1 MVDRN
6 LNDGPVGAD
15 NTADP
20 FVALARASVEGFVAT
35 GESITLPD
43 GLPEELLTRR
53 AGVFV
58 SLHERGELRGCIGN
72 IGPTQPNVALEI
84 LRNGVLACSEDPR
97 FPPVAAE
104 ELDWLEYSVD
114 VLDEPESIASES
126 ELDVREYGV
135 IVTKGWRRGLLLPN
149 LDGIDTVAQ
158 QVSIAKRKAG
168 IADDEPDVQLERF
181 RVVRH
186 TAGGEPH
193 RG

>member
-15 NTADP
+15 NTTDP

-58 SLHERGELRGCIGN
+58 SLHERGELRGCIGT

-114 VLDEPESIASES
+114 VLDEPESIASEA

>member
-6 LNDGPVGAD
+6 LNDGPVGVD

-58 SLHERGELRGCIGN
+58 SLHERGELRGCIGT

-114 VLDEPESIASES
+114 VLDEPESIASEA

-186 TAGGEPH
+186 AAGGEPH

>member
-6 LNDGPVGAD
+6 INGSPVGAG
-15 NTADP
+15 NAADP

-35 GESITLPD
+35 GEPIKLPD
-43 GLPEELLTRR
+43 GLPEELLSRH

-58 SLHERGELRGCIGN
+58 SLHERGELRGCIGT

-84 LRNGVLACSEDPR
+84 VRNGVLACSEDPR
-97 FPPVAAE
+97 FPQVSAE

-114 VLDEPESIASES
+114 VLDEPEPIASEA

-149 LDGIDTVAQ
+149 LDGIDTVVQ

-168 IADDEPDVQLERF
+168 IADDEPGVQLERF

-186 TAGGEPH
+186 TAGGEP
-193 RG
+193 RRA

>member
-1 MVDRN
+1 MSDRLTNDDLLAPCDPVD
-6 LNDGPVGAD
+6 PIVG
-15 NTADP
+15 
-20 FVALARASVEGFVAT
+20 LARASVEGFVTT
-35 GESITLPD
+35 GELIALPD

-58 SLHERGELRGCIGN
+58 SLHERGELRGCIGT
-72 IGPTQPNVALEI
+72 IGPTQPNVAFEI

-97 FPPVAAE
+97 FPPVAVD

-114 VLDEPESIASES
+114 VLDEPEPIASEA

-158 QVSIAKRKAG
+158 QVAIAKRKAG
-168 IADDEPDVQLERF
+168 IADDESGVQLERF

-186 TAGGEPH
+186 TEG
-193 RG
+193 RGLRRG

>member
-15 NTADP
+15 NTTDP

-43 GLPEELLTRR
+43 GLPEELLARR

-58 SLHERGELRGCIGN
+58 SLHERGELRGCIGT

-114 VLDEPESIASES
+114 VLDEPESIASEA

>member
-43 GLPEELLTRR
+43 GLPEGLLTRR

-58 SLHERGELRGCIGN
+58 SLHERGELRGCIGT

-114 VLDEPESIASES
+114 VLDEPESIASEA

-168 IADDEPDVQLERF
+168 IAEDEPDVLLERF

>member
-6 LNDGPVGAD
+6 LNDGPVGVD

-58 SLHERGELRGCIGN
+58 SLHERGELRGCIGT
-72 IGPTQPNVALEI
+72 IGPMQPNVALEI